1 MTKYDVFRKN
11 DETEEWRFV
20 SSADAASSEGA
31 IRSVLSNG
39 AAQSGTFVATPSRS
53 WKPVTVAAEASVK
66 LAFGPTQTM
75 S

>member
-39 AAQSGTFVATPSRS
+39 VAAQSGTFVATPSRS
-53 WKPVTVAAEASVK
+53 WKPVTVAAEAAVK
-66 LAFGPTQTM
+66 LSFGT